1 MSDSNEKEI
10 EYPEENL
17 SIFEAIWGKGFVSPG
32 GPNEIAELLRNIDL
46 TNLRV
51 LDIGCGTGGID
62 IILVRDYGAKHV
74 VGIDV
79 EKPVLEAAQSNV
91 LQAGLSEQITLQL
104 VSPGPFPF
112 DDNSF
117 DIVFSKDALLH
128 IPDKSALF
136 TEVLRV
142 LQTGGRFVASDW
154 LRGEYDV
161 LSEKMGAFLKLS
173 GHEFDMVTLGSYE
186 SRLREAGFTEVALR
200 DRNSWY
206 REEAKH
212 ELELLRGPLKQE
224 IINKLGREKSEE
236 YEQSWVAFWEAMVEV
251 LKSGELR
258 PAHIMASKIEARRN
272 VNVR

>member
-1 MSDSNEKEI
+1 
-10 EYPEENL
+10 
-17 SIFEAIWGKGFVSPG
+17 
-32 GPNEIAELLRNIDL
+32 
-46 TNLRV
+46 
-51 LDIGCGTGGID
+51 
-62 IILVRDYGAKHV
+62 
-74 VGIDV
+74 
-79 EKPVLEAAQSNV
+79 V

-112 DDNSF
+112 EDNSF

-128 IPDKSALF
+128 IPDKPALF
-136 TEVLRV
+136 AEVLRV
-142 LQTGGRFVASDW
+142 LQMGGSFIASDW

-161 LSEKMGAFLKLS
+161 LSEKMGSFLELS

-251 LKSGELR
+251 LRSGELR
-258 PAHIMASKIEARRN
+258 PAHVMASKIITTRVVD
-272 VNVR
+272 VN